1 MPNLTLGNAAV
12 TMTLTKPPRSAR
24 KAKGDGHLR
33 RAEILHAAEL
43 IFVRDGYQGATIRK
57 IAEEVGVSS
66 TALYMHFRDKDE
78 ILLEICEGAISTL
91 LASNNEISAR
101 PIDAVSRVRLMLDAY
116 MRFGLENPNTYRLAF
131 CSNQVEISAMRR
143 EVAADLGARC
153 YDRFMRTVADIAAEG
168 RLRVG
173 DADSAAQTLWAACHG
188 LVSLRIN
195 QHKSDKADGEVLI
208 ALMLDSLF
216 QGLVID

>member
-1 MPNLTLGNAAV
+1 MT
-12 TMTLTKPPRSAR
+12 TTLTKPPRSAR

-33 RAEILHAAEL
+33 RAEILHAAER

-78 ILLEICEGAISTL
+78 ILLEICEGAIATL
-91 LASNNEISAR
+91 LASNNEISGR

-116 MRFGLENPNTYRLAF
+116 MRFGMENPNTYRLAF
-131 CSNQVEISAMRR
+131 CTPRMQLVGITGEGPS
-143 EVAADLGARC
+143 DLAARC
-153 YDRFMRTVADIAAEG
+153 YDRFMRSVADIAAAG
-168 RLRVG
+168 RLRLG

-195 QHKSDKADGEVLI
+195 HMKPDQAEDGALMG
-208 ALMLDSLF
+208 LMLDSLF
-216 QGLVID
+216 QGMVID

>member
-1 MPNLTLGNAAV
+1 V
-12 TMTLTKPPRSAR
+12 TTTLTKPPKSAR

-33 RAEILHAAEL
+33 RAEILGAAER
-43 IFVRDGYQGATIRK
+43 IFIRDGYQGATIRK

-91 LASNNEISAR
+91 LASNSEISGQ
-101 PIDAVSRVRLMLDAY
+101 PIDSVSRVRMMLDAY

-131 CSNQVEISAMRR
+131 CSAPAEFAAQRR
-143 EVAADLGARC
+143 EATADLGTRC
-153 YDRFMRTVADIAAEG
+153 YERFMSVVAEIAAEG
-168 RLRVG
+168 RLRLG
-173 DADSAAQTLWAACHG
+173 DADDAAFTLWAACHG
-188 LVSLRIN
+188 LVSLAISQKN
-195 QHKSDKADGEVLI
+195 PAQGDSQKLM

>member
-1 MPNLTLGNAAV
+1 V
-12 TMTLTKPPRSAR
+12 TTTLTKPPRSAR

-33 RAEILHAAEL
+33 RAEILHAAEA
-43 IFVRDGYQGATIRK
+43 IFVRDGYEGATIRK

-78 ILLEICEGAISTL
+78 ILLEICEGAIATL
-91 LASNNEISAR
+91 LASNNEISGR
-101 PIDAVSRVRLMLDAY
+101 PTDAVSRVRLMLDAY
-116 MRFGLENPNTYRLAF
+116 MRFGLDNPNTYRLAF
-131 CSNQVEISAMRR
+131 CSAHSQISAIRHDVTD
-143 EVAADLGARC
+143 ELGARC
-153 YDRFMRTVADIAAEG
+153 YDRFMRAVADIAGEG

-195 QHKSDKADGEVLI
+195 RRKGDRSDEEALM

-216 QGLVID
+216 HGLVID